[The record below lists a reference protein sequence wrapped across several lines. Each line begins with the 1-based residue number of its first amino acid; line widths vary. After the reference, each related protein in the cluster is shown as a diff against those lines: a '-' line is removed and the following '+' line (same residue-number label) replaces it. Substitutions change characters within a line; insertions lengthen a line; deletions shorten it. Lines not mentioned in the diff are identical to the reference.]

1 MAEILGGKQL
11 NPTLEIT
18 TNYQN
23 KNFLYKAFREFKRSF
38 FLQMLVLPGVVYF
51 ILFHYIPMY
60 GVVIAFQNFRIRSGI
75 LGSEWVGLE
84 QFIKFIQNPMFFRL
98 VRNTV
103 LLSVYSLLFG
113 FAPPIILALFLNEP
127 MNRLYRKFVQ
137 TVSYLP
143 HFISIVAVVGMLFML
158 LSPQGGLINN
168 LIYLLGIEPIYFLA
182 RREWFRF
189 IYIFSGIWQS
199 IGFSAIIYLAALSG
213 VDTQM
218 YEASTIDGASRVQ
231 KMWHISLPSIQPT
244 IVILLIF
251 SIGGMMSVNTEKVLL
266 MQLPLTYEVSDVIGT
281 YVYRRGLIHFEYSYG
296 AAVGFFNSLIN
307 IILLIIANALAK
319 RYTETSLW

>member
-1 MAEILGGKQL
+1 M

-218 YEASTIDGASRVQ
+218 YEASIIDGASRVQ